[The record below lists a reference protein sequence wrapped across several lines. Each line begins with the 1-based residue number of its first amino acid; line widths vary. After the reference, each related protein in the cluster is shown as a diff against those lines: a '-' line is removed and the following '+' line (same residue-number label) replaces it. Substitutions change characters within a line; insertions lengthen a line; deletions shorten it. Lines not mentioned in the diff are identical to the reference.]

1 MVTEAVRDALRYSSL
16 SMLKSADLRFEDVLE
31 AEAPL
36 LLSDTDERVQ
46 TLKRVCDRLV
56 TAMDA
61 QGLVSAAIWPRDGR
75 SSVEKYHN
83 LAKFPTDADILHRL
97 RQFEART
104 LIKPSARTDSMFLP
118 YKPESSN
125 PQKIIEG
132 REWDLFV
139 IDMPSVNAFVLR
151 EALRT
156 LF

>member
-1 MVTEAVRDALRYSSL
+1 M
-16 SMLKSADLRFEDVLE
+16 SMDMSDDSGSRFEDVLE

-36 LLSDTDERVQ
+36 LLPEADERVQ

-61 QGLVSAAIWPRDGR
+61 QGLVSAAIWPRDGE
-75 SSVEKYHN
+75 SSGPNSARDELTRTV
-83 LAKFPTDADILHRL
+83 DADILKRIKSV
-97 RQFEART
+97 EARL

-151 EALRT
+151 MSS
-156 LF
+156 